1 MTILKFVP
9 KKPTCSDS
17 AISKR
22 TGKPIYGIAAM
33 LQNMSDQGG
42 PDQYRKN
49 IAKRASEIT
58 FNELVKDIYSE
69 TKVAWFFHRED

>member
-49 IAKRASEIT
+49 IARRASEIT
-58 FNELVKDIYSE
+58 FNELMKNINSE

>member
-22 TGKPIYGIAAM
+22 TRKPIYGIAAM

-58 FNELVKDIYSE
+58 FNELIKDINSE